1 VTRFAID
8 CGVLLGI
15 VDGSIKVHPDH
26 QLVSASLVRSQALAT
41 LYTAV
46 RRGELDRQ
54 VGLER
59 LERVAEIKVRL
70 LGDRVSRSVA
80 WKLADQ
86 LGLEHT
92 DRAEILAVARLQA
105 DALVAL
111 DDELVRLADGVV
123 PSAKV
128 AALARPA

>member
-1 VTRFAID
+1 
-8 CGVLLGI
+8 
-15 VDGSIKVHPDH
+15 
-26 QLVSASLVRSQALAT
+26 
-41 LYTAV
+41 
-46 RRGELDRQ
+46 
-54 VGLER
+54 
-59 LERVAEIKVRL
+59 
-70 LGDRVSRSVA
+70 VSRSVA
-80 WKLADQ
+80 WKIADE

-123 PSAKV
+123 PSAKI